1 MRNRSRG
8 MQRHVPSAVEQQLS
22 SYGRLPIPSEQET
35 LELAR
40 RVQRWLNCCPTDPE
54 YRQIKRSGLRARD
67 RMVSGNMRLVVYVAT
82 KYQNR
87 GVPLEDLI
95 QEGSMG
101 LVTGTEKFDPTRGY
115 TFSTYAFWWIRQA
128 VLMSIYKQG
137 EIIRVPAGTQDDVAK
152 LRRFYAEKKSPPS
165 TKEVIEHFGLSGEKQ
180 LERIFSAVRAQG
192 CRSLSMQIG
201 SKEDSFCLEDVY
213 ACPNQGVE
221 QQEEMLEI
229 AVRQDRLDQLLQVL
243 SHQEQNIVHLQMMGL
258 TGSEIGQMMK
268 LSGSRVNQI
277 SKFAVEKLKAMVA
290 REDAGL
296 SAIGPATPEFPAVD
310 GAIQAT
316 LPLNI

>member
-22 SYGRLPIPSEQET
+22 SYGRHPIPTEQET

-40 RVQRWLNCCPTDPE
+40 RVQRWLNCSPTDPE
-54 YRQIKRSGLRARD
+54 YRKIERSGLRARD

-128 VLMSIYKQG
+128 L
-137 EIIRVPAGTQDDVAK
+137 
-152 LRRFYAEKKSPPS
+152 
-165 TKEVIEHFGLSGEKQ
+165 
-180 LERIFSAVRAQG
+180 
-192 CRSLSMQIG
+192 
-201 SKEDSFCLEDVY
+201 
-213 ACPNQGVE
+213 
-221 QQEEMLEI
+221 
-229 AVRQDRLDQLLQVL
+229 
-243 SHQEQNIVHLQMMGL
+243 
-258 TGSEIGQMMK
+258 
-268 LSGSRVNQI
+268 
-277 SKFAVEKLKAMVA
+277 
-290 REDAGL
+290 
-296 SAIGPATPEFPAVD
+296 
-310 GAIQAT
+310 
-316 LPLNI
+316 